1 MRFVD
6 QARQLGIGVQVVSD
20 GLDYAIQV
28 ILAREGMGDLP
39 IVANRLLPAGPRRWK
54 LETPWSRPDCASANC
69 KCGQLAGQQAAGKR
83 VLYVGDGSSDFCVSG
98 KAEHVLAKA
107 KLLDH
112 CRANGIVHSAFVDFD
127 EALAPA
133 PDPVRPERGVHG
145 MNKAATV
152 LAPPGAGYI
161 RGEARERA
169 EPLEMLA
176 DEYLLEG
183 QGERART
190 GILLIHGLTGTPN
203 EMRVLARGLHLQG
216 YTVYAVK
223 LAGHCGTLDD
233 LVGTSWLDWLAS
245 VRRARTCCRAASI
258 AWWSAACR
266 WAPCWRWPWRRSV
279 PSTSPACWRCRR
291 RFATTAGA
299 CRAAGLPAAR
309 HARAGHRPAQR
320 VHGTAALRHQD
331 EALRARVVSQMHAG
345 DSAAS
350 GLPGNP
356 WWSVVEMHKLAR
368 SVLRNMP
375 ALRAPCLVMHA
386 RNDDIASVSNAYE
399 IQRRAVNAPVTLQLL
414 DDSYHMITI
423 DRERRVVIARGGL
436 RDRAGRGREAR
447 AAPMWNEAMTP
458 LVVTLWILNLL
469 FDSVGQLIFKAAA
482 VDPKL
487 GEGAAGAGWRAGPG
501 CGWA

>member
-1 MRFVD
+1 
-6 QARQLGIGVQVVSD
+6 
-20 GLDYAIQV
+20 
-28 ILAREGMGDLP
+28 
-39 IVANRLLPAGPRRWK
+39 
-54 LETPWSRPDCASANC
+54 
-69 KCGQLAGQQAAGKR
+69 
-83 VLYVGDGSSDFCVSG
+83 
-98 KAEHVLAKA
+98 
-107 KLLDH
+107 
-112 CRANGIVHSAFVDFD
+112 
-127 EALAPA
+127 
-133 PDPVRPERGVHG
+133 

-152 LAPPGAGYI
+152 LAPPGAGYL

-245 VRRARTCCRAASI
+245 VRRGADLLSRRVDRVVVGGLSMGAVLALALAQERPEHIAGVLALSPAFRHDGWSMPRYTKLACLLPVMRALGI
-258 AWWSAACR
+258 G
-266 WAPCWRWPWRRSV
+266 RRSV
-279 PSTSPACWRCRR
+279 FMEQPPY
-291 RFATTAGA
+291 GIK
-299 CRAAGLPAAR
+299 
-309 HARAGHRPAQR
+309 
-320 VHGTAALRHQD
+320 D

-423 DRERRVVIARGGL
+423 DRERRVVIAR
-436 RDRAGRGREAR
+436 
-447 AAPMWNEAMTP
+447 
-458 LVVTLWILNLL
+458 
-469 FDSVGQLIFKAAA
+469 AAA
-482 VDPKL
+482 FVTEL
-487 GEGAAGAGWRAGPG
+487 VEGAKPGDGADVE
-501 CGWA
+501 

>member
-1 MRFVD
+1 
-6 QARQLGIGVQVVSD
+6 
-20 GLDYAIQV
+20 
-28 ILAREGMGDLP
+28 
-39 IVANRLLPAGPRRWK
+39 
-54 LETPWSRPDCASANC
+54 
-69 KCGQLAGQQAAGKR
+69 
-83 VLYVGDGSSDFCVSG
+83 
-98 KAEHVLAKA
+98 
-107 KLLDH
+107 
-112 CRANGIVHSAFVDFD
+112 
-127 EALAPA
+127 
-133 PDPVRPERGVHG
+133 
-145 MNKAATV
+145 MNKATTV
-152 LAPPGAGYI
+152 LAPPGAGYL

-245 VRRARTCCRAASI
+245 VRRARTCCRAAST

-291 RFATTAGA
+291 RSATTAGA
-299 CRAAGLPAAR
+299 CRAIPSWPACCPSCARWASAGAACSWNNRPTASRTSAAR
-309 HARAGHRPAQR
+309 PRGFADARRRQRRLGPAGQPLVVGGGNAQAGALGAAQHAGAARA
-320 VHGTAALRHQD
+320 
-331 EALRARVVSQMHAG
+331 
-345 DSAAS
+345 
-350 GLPGNP
+350 
-356 WWSVVEMHKLAR
+356 
-368 SVLRNMP
+368 
-375 ALRAPCLVMHA
+375 CLVMHA

-423 DRERRVVIARGGL
+423 DRERRVVIARAAAFVTELVEGAKPG
-436 RDRAGRGREAR
+436 

-487 GEGAAGAGWRAGPG
+487 GEGAGRWRRMARRPWLWLGIG
-501 CGWA
+501 CYVLEFVLWLAFISLVPLSDGVLLGSISIVVVMLLGRVFFRERLTPLRVLGILLVSLGVGIVGLKG

>member
-1 MRFVD
+1 
-6 QARQLGIGVQVVSD
+6 
-20 GLDYAIQV
+20 
-28 ILAREGMGDLP
+28 
-39 IVANRLLPAGPRRWK
+39 
-54 LETPWSRPDCASANC
+54 
-69 KCGQLAGQQAAGKR
+69 
-83 VLYVGDGSSDFCVSG
+83 
-98 KAEHVLAKA
+98 
-107 KLLDH
+107 
-112 CRANGIVHSAFVDFD
+112 
-127 EALAPA
+127 
-133 PDPVRPERGVHG
+133 

-245 VRRARTCCRAASI
+245 VRRARTCV
-258 AWWSAACR
+258 
-266 WAPCWRWPWRRSV
+266 APRRSRGGRRPV
-279 PSTSPACWRCRR
+279 DGRRAGAGPGAGASRAHRR
-291 RFATTAGA
+291 RAGA
-299 CRAAGLPAAR
+299 VAGVSPRRLEHAALYQAGLPAAR

-447 AAPMWNEAMTP
+447 
-458 LVVTLWILNLL
+458 
-469 FDSVGQLIFKAAA
+469 G
-482 VDPKL
+482 
-487 GEGAAGAGWRAGPG
+487 GADVE
-501 CGWA
+501 

>member
-1 MRFVD
+1 
-6 QARQLGIGVQVVSD
+6 
-20 GLDYAIQV
+20 
-28 ILAREGMGDLP
+28 
-39 IVANRLLPAGPRRWK
+39 
-54 LETPWSRPDCASANC
+54 
-69 KCGQLAGQQAAGKR
+69 
-83 VLYVGDGSSDFCVSG
+83 
-98 KAEHVLAKA
+98 
-107 KLLDH
+107 
-112 CRANGIVHSAFVDFD
+112 
-127 EALAPA
+127 
-133 PDPVRPERGVHG
+133 

-152 LAPPGAGYI
+152 LAPPGAGYL

-245 VRRARTCCRAASI
+245 VRRGADLLSRRVDRVVVGGLSMGAVLALALAQERPEHIAGVLALSPAFRHDGWSMPRYTKLACLLPVMRALGI
-258 AWWSAACR
+258 G
-266 WAPCWRWPWRRSV
+266 RRSV
-279 PSTSPACWRCRR
+279 FMEQPPY
-291 RFATTAGA
+291 GIK
-299 CRAAGLPAAR
+299 
-309 HARAGHRPAQR
+309 
-320 VHGTAALRHQD
+320 D

-375 ALRAPCLVMHA
+375 ALRAPCMVMHA

-423 DRERRVVIARGGL
+423 DRERRVVIARAAAFVTELVEGAKPG
-436 RDRAGRGREAR
+436 

-487 GEGAAGAGWRAGPG
+487 GEGAGRWRRMARRPWLWLGIG
-501 CGWA
+501 CYVLEFVLWLAFISLVPLSDGVLLGSISIVVVMLLGRVFFRERLTPLRVLGILLVSLGVGIVGLKG

>member
-1 MRFVD
+1 
-6 QARQLGIGVQVVSD
+6 
-20 GLDYAIQV
+20 
-28 ILAREGMGDLP
+28 
-39 IVANRLLPAGPRRWK
+39 
-54 LETPWSRPDCASANC
+54 
-69 KCGQLAGQQAAGKR
+69 
-83 VLYVGDGSSDFCVSG
+83 
-98 KAEHVLAKA
+98 
-107 KLLDH
+107 
-112 CRANGIVHSAFVDFD
+112 
-127 EALAPA
+127 
-133 PDPVRPERGVHG
+133 
-145 MNKAATV
+145 MNKATTV
-152 LAPPGAGYI
+152 LAPPGAGYL

-245 VRRARTCCRAASI
+245 VRRGADLLSRRVDRVVVGGLSMGAVLALALAQERPEHIAGVLALSPAFRHDGWSMPRYTKLACLLPVMRALGI
-258 AWWSAACR
+258 G
-266 WAPCWRWPWRRSV
+266 RRSV
-279 PSTSPACWRCRR
+279 FMEQPPYGIRTRRCAPAWFRRCTP
-291 RFATTAGA
+291 ATAPPRA
-299 CRAAGLPAAR
+299 CRATPGGR
-309 HARAGHRPAQR
+309 WWKC
-320 VHGTAALRHQD
+320 TSW
-331 EALRARVVSQMHAG
+331 RARCCATC
-345 DSAAS
+345 
-350 GLPGNP
+350 
-356 WWSVVEMHKLAR
+356 R
-368 SVLRNMP
+368 
-375 ALRAPCLVMHA
+375 LRAPCLVMHA

-423 DRERRVVIARGGL
+423 DRERRVVIARAAAFVTELVEGAKPG
-436 RDRAGRGREAR
+436 

-487 GEGAAGAGWRAGPG
+487 GEGAGRWRRMARRPWLWLGIG
-501 CGWA
+501 CYVLEFVLWLAFISLVPLSDGVLLGSISIVVVMLLGRVFFRERLTPLRVLGILLVSLGVGIVGLKG